1 MEGKKMNVNK
11 WLAEMGY
18 EERNATQ
25 KIICA
30 GGWHSEEERLYIKIN
45 DPEKYE
51 ALKEIFK
58 NNKHHKHTPLEV
70 YASGGFF
77 VPLRCF
83 RRQRHSIPR
92 RASTTRAPKSRYAL
106 FGILSRLQS
115 FFSLA
120 I

>member
-1 MEGKKMNVNK
+1 MNVNK

-58 NNKHHKHTPLEV
+58 NN
-70 YASGGFF
+70 
-77 VPLRCF
+77 
-83 RRQRHSIPR
+83 
-92 RASTTRAPKSRYAL
+92 
-106 FGILSRLQS
+106 
-115 FFSLA
+115 
-120 I
+120 